1 VPTVL
6 GFVEGHHHEMGQA
19 DGDVLQAARAQ
30 IGLACLE
37 RVDERDLEV
46 LFVVLGRQPKNA
58 QMSSRAQTT
67 NAAMTIA

>member
-19 DGDVLQAARAQ
+19 DGDVLEAARAQ

-46 LFVVLGRQPKNA
+46 VVLYARVAHKTRR
-58 QMSSRAQTT
+58 MHTT
-67 NAAMTIA
+67 TAAITSA